1 MITKQELIDFETEIG
16 ERFNNRE
23 IRAPIHLYH
32 GNEDQI
38 MQVFAGISVKQ
49 DWVCC
54 TWRNHYQAQECMSLY
69 VCVCVCVCAMMW
81 CVYVMMV

>member
-1 MITKQELIDFETEIG
+1 MITRDELIAFETEIG

-38 MQVFAGISVKQ
+38 IQVFAGI
-49 DWVCC
+49 DI
-54 TWRNHYQAQECMSLY
+54 TEIG
-69 VCVCVCVCAMMW
+69 CVVLGVIIIKPC
-81 CVYVMMV
+81 